1 MSTQYTY
8 VDGIDSI
15 SMVDGVVRFEL
26 VTISQINGDKAQ
38 ANKVGGM
45 AMSVQ
50 GFVRTYDQMT
60 QVINKLVEQG
70 VLKKRDALE
79 APQEAP
85 KDSENVANGGENP
98 A

>member
-15 SMVDGVVRFEL
+15 SMVDGVVRYEL

-79 APQEAP
+79 TAQEAP
-85 KDSENVANGGENP
+85 KA
-98 A
+98 

>member
-79 APQEAP
+79 AAPEAP
-85 KDSENVANGGENP
+85 KA
-98 A
+98 

>member
-8 VDGIDSI
+8 VDGIDNI
-15 SMVDGVVRFEL
+15 SMVDGVVRYEL

-70 VLKKRDALE
+70 VLKKRE
-79 APQEAP
+79 ANEVASEAP
-85 KDSENVANGGENP
+85 KA
-98 A
+98 

>member
-60 QVINKLVEQG
+60 QVINRLVEQG

-85 KDSENVANGGENP
+85 KA
-98 A
+98 

>member
-79 APQEAP
+79 AAP
-85 KDSENVANGGENP
+85 EVPNA
-98 A
+98 

>member
-60 QVINKLVEQG
+60 QVVNKLVEQG

-79 APQEAP
+79 AAPEAP
-85 KDSENVANGGENP
+85 KA
-98 A
+98 

>member
-60 QVINKLVEQG
+60 QWINKLVEQG
-70 VLKKRDALE
+70 GLKKRDALE

-85 KDSENVANGGENP
+85 NA
-98 A
+98 

>member
-70 VLKKRDALE
+70 VLKKRDAIE
-79 APQEAP
+79 APQETP
-85 KDSENVANGGENP
+85 KA
-98 A
+98 

>member
-50 GFVRTYDQMT
+50 GFVRTYD
-60 QVINKLVEQG
+60 
-70 VLKKRDALE
+70 
-79 APQEAP
+79 
-85 KDSENVANGGENP
+85 
-98 A
+98 

>member
-15 SMVDGVVRFEL
+15 SMVDGVVRYEL

-79 APQEAP
+79 TSQEAP
-85 KDSENVANGGENP
+85 KA
-98 A
+98 

>member
-50 GFVRTYDQMT
+50 GFVRTYDQMS

-70 VLKKRDALE
+70 VLKKREALE
-79 APQEAP
+79 TLPDTP
-85 KDSENVANGGENP
+85 KV
-98 A
+98 

>member
-79 APQEAP
+79 TAPEAP
-85 KDSENVANGGENP
+85 KA
-98 A
+98 